1 MCTGSSAGA
10 SPNRPN
16 VAVVLPCLAFHQPA
30 VTVFIILRVNFL
42 IPIITSPSS
51 QFLWLSSASTSSFRL
66 ATCLVTLNIGIQNI
80 FRFFS
85 DYYFQV
91 EKFKHVGN
99 LGFKQIGATLIPG
112 FADLYFP
119 RYVTPSPLGPPQ
131 PSSTKAMLSQ
141 HQQLR
146 PPTKNN
152 TGPARPDQRHCHQKF
167 EQIEN
172 SIHHHQNKQWTPVW
186 IIKKDGQ
193 TFVTRIKDCLS
204 ESRSPGRERR
214 NRTNKYKLNIQFI
227 MVRSDHDNQQ
237 DCDDHQF
244 HPWQSNPRLAKGKV

>member
-42 IPIITSPSS
+42 ILIITSPSS
-51 QFLWLSSASTSSFRL
+51 QFSWLSSASTSSFRL
-66 ATCLVTLNIGIQNI
+66 ATCLVTLNTGIQNI

-91 EKFKHVGN
+91 KKFKHVGN
-99 LGFKQIGATLIPG
+99 LGFKQIAATLIPG

-119 RYVTPSPLGPPQ
+119 RYVTPSPLGPP
-131 PSSTKAMLSQ
+131 SSTKAMLSQ

-146 PPTKNN
+146 PPTKNR
-152 TGPARPDQRHCHQKF
+152 TGAPSPRSMP
-167 EQIEN
+167 
-172 SIHHHQNKQWTPVW
+172 SSL
-186 IIKKDGQ
+186 
-193 TFVTRIKDCLS
+193 LS
-204 ESRSPGRERR
+204 S
-214 NRTNKYKLNIQFI
+214 
-227 MVRSDHDNQQ
+227 
-237 DCDDHQF
+237 C
-244 HPWQSNPRLAKGKV
+244 